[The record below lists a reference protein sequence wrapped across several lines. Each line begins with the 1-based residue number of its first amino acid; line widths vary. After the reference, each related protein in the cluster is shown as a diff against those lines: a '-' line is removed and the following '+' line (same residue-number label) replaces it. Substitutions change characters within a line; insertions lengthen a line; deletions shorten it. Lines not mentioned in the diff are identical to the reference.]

1 MSYRK
6 VMNVL
11 PPSLDFLAIVW
22 YNTITLPWPGRRM
35 AKTNRLGGGKEGGK
49 MRGTGVANSEVR
61 ALLQVEEKI
70 VEAYE
75 VGVLA
80 LVAPETYRAIT
91 GRSPLD
97 AFLDEEYDHDYDY
110 NEELVGELV
119 AV

>member
-6 VMNVL
+6 VTNVL
-11 PPSLDFLAIVW
+11 PPSLDFLVTIW
-22 YNTITLPWPGRRM
+22 YNTITLPLAGAEDGQNQP
-35 AKTNRLGGGKEGGK
+35 AGGGKEGGK
-49 MRGTGVANSEVR
+49 MRGTGVVNGEVR

-97 AFLDEEYDHDYDY
+97 ALLDEEYDHDYDY